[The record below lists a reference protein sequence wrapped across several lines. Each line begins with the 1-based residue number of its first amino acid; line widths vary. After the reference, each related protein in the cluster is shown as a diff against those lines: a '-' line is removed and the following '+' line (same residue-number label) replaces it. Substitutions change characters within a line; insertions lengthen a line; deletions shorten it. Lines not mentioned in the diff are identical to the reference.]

1 MSDSITVDAA
11 RLPLLLGELRLPTV
25 AKLWQ
30 TFTER
35 ADREGWPSA
44 RLLATLA
51 EFELAERAQRR
62 VQRHLLEARLP
73 SGKTL
78 DSFDFATVPMV
89 SHAHVTALASGDAWL
104 KKGANILLF
113 GPSGSGKSHLGAA
126 LGHALVENGYRV
138 LFTRTTDLVQRL
150 QTARQALSLESAID
164 KLDKYHLIILDD
176 LCYVNRDQAE
186 TSALFEL
193 IAARYERRS
202 LLVTANRPFGEW
214 TTVFPDAAMTLAAVD
229 RLVHHAVILEMNVE
243 SYRQRSAAARQN
255 RRATSDSKRDIKH
268 KEATGHPNCRAKIG
282 DAFLVYMLPPLP
294 RCSGWAALFAHRTQ
308 PCQPSP
314 IGLSGRPAH
323 RPFRGLLGVHSRY
336 GLHTRAAT
344 YFVTRFTEGF
354 SHFVTSMTAPVA
366 SGWSGCRV
374 GLAPAGKR
382 RLFTAHTH
390 CSTLGSA
397 RSRQTMPLRRGV
409 VTLVGCMSLCG
420 CFGLGTTRLY
430 EDQLGYS
437 RALGDAEKSDTLL
450 NVVRL
455 RYADTPIVLQ
465 ATQVI
470 SGYQLQRNVT
480 GGFEAFPA
488 ANLSTFLNGSA
499 SAQLQQSPTFTFQP
513 LSGAQFAQSFVRPLS
528 PADLLPLAMG
538 GLPIDVLFRLG
549 VQSVNRLSNAIALT
563 QTGAAGSPDFFL
575 LLQDLRRLQIA
586 GLLGVKLRHNA
597 ARPDTHS
604 NSDRGHVYFI
614 CRHDT

>member
-1 MSDSITVDAA
+1 
-11 RLPLLLGELRLPTV
+11 
-25 AKLWQ
+25 
-30 TFTER
+30 
-35 ADREGWPSA
+35 
-44 RLLATLA
+44 
-51 EFELAERAQRR
+51 
-62 VQRHLLEARLP
+62 
-73 SGKTL
+73 
-78 DSFDFATVPMV
+78 
-89 SHAHVTALASGDAWL
+89 
-104 KKGANILLF
+104 LF
-113 GPSGSGKSHLGAA
+113 GAP
-126 LGHALVENGYRV
+126 
-138 LFTRTTDLVQRL
+138 RL
-150 QTARQALSLESAID
+150 
-164 KLDKYHLIILDD
+164 
-176 LCYVNRDQAE
+176 
-186 TSALFEL
+186 
-193 IAARYERRS
+193 
-202 LLVTANRPFGEW
+202 
-214 TTVFPDAAMTLAAVD
+214 
-229 RLVHHAVILEMNVE
+229 
-243 SYRQRSAAARQN
+243 
-255 RRATSDSKRDIKH
+255 
-268 KEATGHPNCRAKIG
+268 
-282 DAFLVYMLPPLP
+282 
-294 RCSGWAALFAHRTQ
+294 
-308 PCQPSP
+308 
-314 IGLSGRPAH
+314 
-323 RPFRGLLGVHSRY
+323 
-336 GLHTRAAT
+336 
-344 YFVTRFTEGF
+344 
-354 SHFVTSMTAPVA
+354 
-366 SGWSGCRV
+366 
-374 GLAPAGKR
+374 
-382 RLFTAHTH
+382 
-390 CSTLGSA
+390 
-397 RSRQTMPLRRGV
+397 RQTMPLRRGV
-409 VTLVGCMSLCG
+409 LTLVGCMSLCG

-614 CRHDT
+614 VATTRDPDLLAVVDEAKRLLGMPPAVSEAEVVYGLSPEPGQVAVLTRSMLGVLAQLSLQINVPPDDVARHLTHPTVSNIGPEHRPVVIIHSGAAAPADVFTSAQYRRTWFWIAEDDFDSKLAFTILQILLALARAEIPPGAIVTIPAG